1 MSVLKSLVGHESIV
15 VHAIQKNKDEIGN
28 DSKTFTHESLCSCR
42 LVCVCMRER
51 VLVELLP
58 KCEPVAVSIE
68 VREHATMLNYG
79 VGCDG
84 NSIQS
89 CKLFNSF
96 FLISPV
102 LVHFSNCPLSLAF

>member
-28 DSKTFTHESLCSCR
+28 ESKTFTHESLCSYR
-42 LVCVCMRER
+42 LVCVYGER

-58 KCEPVAVSIE
+58 KCEPVAVSTE
-68 VREHATMLNYG
+68 VREHDTMLIYG

-89 CKLFNSF
+89 YEPSNSF